1 MIEAVKGSSNSL
13 PKLKAR
19 DNEVRKHEQ
28 AHFAAAGAYAQGGP
42 KYEYQVGPD
51 GKSYAVGGHV
61 NIDVS
66 PGKTP
71 QETMFKAQIIKRA
84 ALAVSEPSDADKS
97 VAQKAD
103 TMYQKASAEVN
114 NSKSGQN
121 GKKLNIIG

>member
-1 MIEAVKGSSNSL
+1 MIEAAKGLSVPL
-13 PKLKAR
+13 QKLKAR
-19 DNEVRKHEQ
+19 DSEVRTHEQ
-28 AHFAAAGAYAQGGP
+28 AHFSAAGAYARGGP
-42 KYEYQVGPD
+42 KYEYQTGPD

-71 QETMFKAQIIKRA
+71 QETMFKAQIIKTA

-103 TMYQKASAEVN
+103 AMYQKASSEMN

-121 GKKLNIIG
+121 GKKLNLIG